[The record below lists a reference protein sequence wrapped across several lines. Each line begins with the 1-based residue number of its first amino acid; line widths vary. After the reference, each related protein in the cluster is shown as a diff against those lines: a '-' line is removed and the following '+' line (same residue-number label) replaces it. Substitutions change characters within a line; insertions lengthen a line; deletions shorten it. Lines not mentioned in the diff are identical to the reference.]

1 MTAWYFDL
9 EEPISAIEMTPGSA
23 DNHNFG
29 LAFDNFSPSS
39 IPFYPICHAGGP
51 YEIEIGVPVQ
61 FSGEDSMD
69 PDGVIVSYAWTF
81 GDGTTSSEVSPV
93 HVFQEPGDFS
103 VELCVTDNDGN
114 ETCCQSDL
122 VVPAQEA
129 SWDGIKAYYR

>member
-1 MTAWYFDL
+1 
-9 EEPISAIEMTPGSA
+9 
-23 DNHNFG
+23 
-29 LAFDNFSPSS
+29 
-39 IPFYPICHAGGP
+39 
-51 YEIEIGVPVQ
+51 
-61 FSGEDSMD
+61 MD